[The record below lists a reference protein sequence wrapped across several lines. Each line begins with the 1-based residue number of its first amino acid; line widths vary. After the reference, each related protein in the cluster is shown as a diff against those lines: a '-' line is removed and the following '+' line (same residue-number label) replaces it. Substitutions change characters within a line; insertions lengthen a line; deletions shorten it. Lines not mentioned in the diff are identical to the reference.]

1 MAALPGFLGS
11 ILDWLRAGYP
21 DGIPA
26 SDYVP
31 LMIVLSRRLSA
42 DEVHAV
48 TAELT
53 RSGALPA
60 EAVHEPEPIDP
71 VPIDNVDIGT
81 VITKITNEL
90 PAHDDVNRVRA
101 RLAQGGWP
109 LADPRVA

>member
-21 DGIPA
+21 DGIPE

-42 DEVHAV
+42 DEVRSV

-53 RSGALPA
+53 RSGALRA
-60 EAVHEPEPIDP
+60 AMPEP

-90 PAHDDVNRVRA
+90 PAEDDVNRVRA

-109 LADPRVA
+109 LTDPRVA

>member
-21 DGIPA
+21 DGIPE

-31 LMIVLSRRLSA
+31 LMIVLSRRLSV
-42 DEVHAV
+42 DEVRSV
-48 TAELT
+48 TDELT
-53 RSGALPA
+53 RSGALRA
-60 EAVHEPEPIDP
+60 AVPEP

-90 PAHDDVNRVRA
+90 PAEDDVSRVRA
-101 RLAQGGWP
+101 RLARGGWP
-109 LADPRVA
+109 LADPRMA

>member
-1 MAALPGFLGS
+1 MMAALPGFLGS

-21 DGIPA
+21 DGIPE

-31 LMIVLSRRLSA
+31 LMIVLSRRLSV
-42 DEVHAV
+42 DEVRMV

-60 EAVHEPEPIDP
+60 AAVPDP

-90 PAHDDVNRVRA
+90 PADEDVNRVRA
-101 RLAQGGWP
+101 RLAEGGWP
-109 LADPRVA
+109 LVDPRVA